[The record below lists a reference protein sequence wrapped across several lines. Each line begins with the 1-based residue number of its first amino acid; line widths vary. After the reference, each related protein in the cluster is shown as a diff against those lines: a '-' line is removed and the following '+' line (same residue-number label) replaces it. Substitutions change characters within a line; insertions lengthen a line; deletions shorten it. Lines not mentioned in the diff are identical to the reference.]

1 MIHRDTGG
9 LEDKVITLILGGQGV
24 DAIAQRNQ
32 ITGMAGLRQRFSR
45 ALENPTFLGFLFVA
59 PAELLLLIFLAYP
72 FILGLWLGF
81 TDTIVGREGSWIGFE
96 NYATLLDD
104 PSFWLTCFNTFLYT
118 VVAVFFKAVLGI
130 GLAVVL
136 NRDFKAKGLIRAIV
150 LLPWIIPTALSAIC
164 FWWLFDATF
173 SGISWFL
180 MRIGLIDSFINFLG
194 DPWNAR
200 WSLIA
205 ANVWRG
211 VPFFTIGLLAG
222 LQTINPDL
230 YEAAEIDGAG
240 AWKKFK
246 KITLPLLTPLLTV
259 VTVFST
265 IWTFADFQLVWIITK
280 GGPAGATHIFGTL
293 SYQRA
298 MQGGQFGEGAAIS
311 DFMLPILVSCVFI
324 AFVFLRKED

>member
-1 MIHRDTGG
+1 
-9 LEDKVITLILGGQGV
+9 L
-24 DAIAQRNQ
+24 DAIATMERDL
-32 ITGMAGLRQRFSR
+32 TWSRLRGCFSR
-45 ALENPTFLGFLFVA
+45 ASENRNFLGLLFVA
-59 PAELLLLIFLAYP
+59 PAELILLMFLAYP
-72 FILGLWLGF
+72 FFLGLWLGV
-81 TDTIVGREGSWIGFE
+81 TDTLVGREGHFVGLE
-96 NYATLLDD
+96 NYISLTQD
-104 PSFWLTCFNTFLYT
+104 PTFWLAVFNTFLYT
-118 VVAVFFKAVLGI
+118 VVAVFLKAVLGI

-164 FWWLFDATF
+164 FWWLYDSTF
-173 SGISWFL
+173 SGISWTL
-180 MRIGLIDSFINFLG
+180 MKLGIIDDFIDFLG

-200 WSLIA
+200 FSLIA

-230 YEAAEIDGAG
+230 YEAAEIDGAS
-240 AWKKFK
+240 AWKKFRR
-246 KITLPLLTPLLTV
+246 ITLPLLRPLLTV

-280 GGPAGATHIFGTL
+280 GGPAGTTHIFGTL
-293 SYQRA
+293 SFQRA
-298 MQGGQFGEGAAIS
+298 MQGGHFGEGAAIS
-311 DFMLPILVSCVFI
+311 NFMLPILVACVLI

>member
-1 MIHRDTGG
+1 MDP
-9 LEDKVITLILGGQGV
+9 
-24 DAIAQRNQ
+24 IAQRDQ
-32 ITGMAGLRQRFSR
+32 IAGGAGLRQRFSR
-45 ALENPTFLGFLFVA
+45 ALENPNFLGFLFVA
-59 PAELLLLIFLAYP
+59 PAELLLLVFLAYP
-72 FILGLWLGF
+72 FILGIWLGF
-81 TDTIVGREGSWIGFE
+81 TDTIVGREGSWVGFE
-96 NYATLLDD
+96 NYVSLLDD
-104 PSFWLTCFNTFLYT
+104 PTFWLTCFNTFLYT
-118 VVAVFFKAVLGI
+118 IAAVFLKAILGI

-180 MRIGLIDSFINFLG
+180 MKIGLIDSFINFLG

-240 AWKKFK
+240 AWKKFSR
-246 KITLPLLTPLLTV
+246 ITLPLLTPLLTV

-293 SYQRA
+293 SFQRA
-298 MQGGQFGEGAAIS
+298 MQGGQFGQGAAIS

-324 AFVFLRKED
+324 AFIFLRKED

>member
-1 MIHRDTGG
+1 
-9 LEDKVITLILGGQGV
+9 
-24 DAIAQRNQ
+24 
-32 ITGMAGLRQRFSR
+32 MAKAASDIEHPVESAGIRQKFAR
-45 ALENPTFLGFLFVA
+45 ALENPNVLGFLFAA

-72 FILGLWLGF
+72 FFLGIWLGF
-81 TDTIVGREGSWIGFE
+81 TDTIVGREGNWIGFE
-96 NYATLLDD
+96 NYRSLFDD
-104 PSFWLTCFNTFLYT
+104 PTFWLTVFNTFFYT
-118 VVAVFFKAVLGI
+118 VAAVILKAVLGI

-136 NRDFKAKGLIRAIV
+136 NRDFKAKGIIRAIV

-164 FWWLFDATF
+164 FWWMFDATF

-180 MRIGLIDSFINFLG
+180 VRIGVIEKYINFLG

-200 WSLIA
+200 WSLVA

-211 VPFFTIGLLAG
+211 VPFFTIGLLAA
-222 LQTINPDL
+222 LQTISPDL

-240 AWKKFK
+240 AWKKFRR
-246 KITLPLLTPLLTV
+246 ITLPLLTPLLTV
-259 VTVFST
+259 ITVFST

-293 SYQRA
+293 SFQRA

-311 DFMLPILVSCVFI
+311 NAMLPFLISCVFI

>member
-1 MIHRDTGG
+1 VG
-9 LEDKVITLILGGQGV
+9 
-24 DAIAQRNQ
+24 AIADTEQA
-32 ITGMAGLRQRFSR
+32 TATTGLRQRFSR
-45 ALENPTFLGFLFVA
+45 ALENPNFLGFLFVA

-72 FILGLWLGF
+72 FLLGLWLGF
-81 TDTIVGREGSWIGFE
+81 TDTIVGRKGNFIGFE
-96 NYATLLDD
+96 NYISLLDD
-104 PSFWLTCFNTFLYT
+104 PTFWLTCFNTFLYT
-118 VVAVFFKAVLGI
+118 VVAVIFKAVLGI

-136 NRDFKAKGLIRAIV
+136 NRDFKAKGLVRAIV

-164 FWWLFDATF
+164 FWWLYDSTF
-173 SGISWFL
+173 SGISWT
-180 MRIGLIDSFINFLG
+180 LIKLGITDHFINFLG
-194 DPWNAR
+194 DGWNAR

-222 LQTINPDL
+222 LQTISPDL

-240 AWKKFK
+240 AWKKFR
-246 KITLPLLTPLLTV
+246 KITLPLLMPLLTV

-293 SYQRA
+293 SFQRA

-311 DFMLPILVSCVFI
+311 NFMLPILVGCVFI

>member
-1 MIHRDTGG
+1 VDPIVERDQLASVTGIRR
-9 LEDKVITLILGGQGV
+9 K
-24 DAIAQRNQ
+24 
-32 ITGMAGLRQRFSR
+32 FSG
-45 ALENPTFLGFLFVA
+45 ALENPTFLGLLFVA

-72 FILGLWLGF
+72 FILGIWLGF

-96 NYATLLDD
+96 NYASLLDD

-118 VVAVFFKAVLGI
+118 IVAVFFKAVLGI

-136 NRDFKAKGLIRAIV
+136 NRDFRAKGLIRAIV

-180 MRIGLIDSFINFLG
+180 MRAGLIDSFINFLG

-240 AWKKFK
+240 AWKKFR

-293 SYQRA
+293 SFQRA
-298 MQGGQFGEGAAIS
+298 MQGGHFGQGAAIS
-311 DFMLPILVSCVFI
+311 NFMLPFLVGCVFI
-324 AFVFLRKED
+324 AFISLKKED

>member
-1 MIHRDTGG
+1 MT
-9 LEDKVITLILGGQGV
+9 
-24 DAIAQRNQ
+24 
-32 ITGMAGLRQRFSR
+32 GLRQRFSE
-45 ALENPTFLGFLFVA
+45 ALENPTFLGLLFVA
-59 PAELLLLIFLAYP
+59 PAELLLLFFLAYP
-72 FILGLWLGF
+72 FILGIWLGF

-104 PSFWLTCFNTFLYT
+104 PTFWLTCFNTFLYT
-118 VVAVFFKAVLGI
+118 IVAVFFKAVLGI
-130 GLAVVL
+130 GLAVAL

-164 FWWLFDATF
+164 FWWLFDSTF
-173 SGISWFL
+173 SGISWLL
-180 MRIGLIDSFINFLG
+180 MKVGLIHSFINFLG

-205 ANVWRG
+205 ANIWRG

-222 LQTINPDL
+222 LQTISPDL

-240 AWKKFK
+240 AWKKFR

-293 SYQRA
+293 SFQRA
-298 MQGGQFGEGAAIS
+298 MQGGQFGQGAAIS
-311 DFMLPILVSCVFI
+311 DSMLPILVGCVFI
-324 AFVFLRKED
+324 AFIFLRKED

>member
-1 MIHRDTGG
+1 
-9 LEDKVITLILGGQGV
+9 V
-24 DAIAQRNQ
+24 DAIAQRDR
-32 ITGMAGLRQRFSR
+32 IAGGAGLRRRFSE

-59 PAELLLLIFLAYP
+59 PAELLLLFFLAYP
-72 FILGLWLGF
+72 FILGIWLGF
-81 TDTIVGREGSWIGFE
+81 TDTIVGREGSWVGFE
-96 NYATLLDD
+96 NYVDLLDD

-118 VVAVFFKAVLGI
+118 IVAVFFKAALGI

-180 MRIGLIDSFINFLG
+180 MRVGLIDSFINFLG

-205 ANVWRG
+205 ANIWRG

-230 YEAAEIDGAG
+230 YEAADIDGAG
-240 AWKKFK
+240 AWKKFR

-293 SYQRA
+293 SFQRA
-298 MQGGQFGEGAAIS
+298 MQGGHFGQGAAIS
-311 DFMLPILVSCVFI
+311 NSMLPILVGCVFI
-324 AFVFLRKED
+324 AFIFLRKED

>member
-1 MIHRDTGG
+1 
-9 LEDKVITLILGGQGV
+9 V
-24 DAIAQRNQ
+24 DAVAQRDQ
-32 ITGMAGLRQRFSR
+32 IAGGAGLRQRFSR

-59 PAELLLLIFLAYP
+59 PAELLLLVFLAYP
-72 FILGLWLGF
+72 FILGIWLGF
-81 TDTIVGREGSWIGFE
+81 TDTIVGREGSWVGFE
-96 NYATLLDD
+96 NYADLLDD

-118 VVAVFFKAVLGI
+118 IAAVIFKAVLGI

-136 NRDFKAKGLIRAIV
+136 NRDFKAKGLVRAIV

-180 MRIGLIDSFINFLG
+180 MKIGLIHSFINFLG

-222 LQTINPDL
+222 LQTISPDL

-240 AWKKFK
+240 AWKKFR

-259 VTVFST
+259 VIVFST

-293 SYQRA
+293 SFQRA
-298 MQGGQFGEGAAIS
+298 MQGGQFGQGAAIS

-324 AFVFLRKED
+324 AFIFLRKED

>member
-1 MIHRDTGG
+1 MT
-9 LEDKVITLILGGQGV
+9 
-24 DAIAQRNQ
+24 
-32 ITGMAGLRQRFSR
+32 GLRQRFSG
-45 ALENPTFLGFLFVA
+45 ALENPTFLGLLFVA
-59 PAELLLLIFLAYP
+59 PAELLLLFFLAYP
-72 FILGLWLGF
+72 FILGIWLGF

-104 PSFWLTCFNTFLYT
+104 PTFWLTCFNTFLYT
-118 VVAVFFKAVLGI
+118 IVAVFFKAVLGI
-130 GLAVVL
+130 GLAVAL

-164 FWWLFDATF
+164 FWWLFDSTF
-173 SGISWFL
+173 SGISWLL
-180 MRIGLIDSFINFLG
+180 MKVGLIHSFINFLG

-205 ANVWRG
+205 ANIWRG

-222 LQTINPDL
+222 LQTISPDL

-240 AWKKFK
+240 AWKKFR

-293 SYQRA
+293 SFQRA
-298 MQGGQFGEGAAIS
+298 MQGGQFGQGAAIS
-311 DFMLPILVSCVFI
+311 DSMLPILVGCVFI
-324 AFVFLRKED
+324 AFIFLRKED

>member
-1 MIHRDTGG
+1 MRAVVTEAR
-9 LEDKVITLILGGQGV
+9 LTLAFIRINPILDNCRIRV
-24 DAIAQRNQ
+24 
-32 ITGMAGLRQRFSR
+32 
-45 ALENPTFLGFLFVA
+45 
-59 PAELLLLIFLAYP
+59 
-72 FILGLWLGF
+72 
-81 TDTIVGREGSWIGFE
+81 
-96 NYATLLDD
+96 
-104 PSFWLTCFNTFLYT
+104 
-118 VVAVFFKAVLGI
+118 I

-136 NRDFKAKGLIRAIV
+136 NRDFKGKGLMRAIV

-164 FWWLFDATF
+164 FWWLYDASF

-180 MRIGLIDSFINFLG
+180 ARIGVIENFIDFLG

-230 YEAAEIDGAG
+230 YEAADIDGAG
-240 AWKKFK
+240 AWKKFT

-293 SYQRA
+293 SFQRA
-298 MQGGQFGEGAAIS
+298 MQGGHFGEGAAIS
-311 DFMLPILVSCVFI
+311 NAMLPILITCVFV

>member
-1 MIHRDTGG
+1 
-9 LEDKVITLILGGQGV
+9 V
-24 DAIAQRNQ
+24 DAIAERER
-32 ITGMAGLRQRFSR
+32 IAGLSGLRQRFSR
-45 ALENPTFLGFLFVA
+45 TLENPTFLGLLFVA

-72 FILGLWLGF
+72 FILGIWLGF

-104 PSFWLTCFNTFLYT
+104 PTFWLTCFNTFLYT

-180 MRIGLIDSFINFLG
+180 MKIGLIDSFINFLG

-240 AWKKFK
+240 AWKKFSR
-246 KITLPLLTPLLTV
+246 ITLPLLTPLLTV

-280 GGPAGATHIFGTL
+280 GGPASATHIFGTL
-293 SYQRA
+293 SFQRA
-298 MQGGQFGEGAAIS
+298 MQGGQFGQGAAIS

-324 AFVFLRKED
+324 AFIFLRKED

>member
-1 MIHRDTGG
+1 MGR
-9 LEDKVITLILGGQGV
+9 L
-24 DAIAQRNQ
+24 
-32 ITGMAGLRQRFSR
+32 
-45 ALENPTFLGFLFVA
+45 LENRHVLGFLFIA

-72 FILGLWLGF
+72 FLLGIWLGF
-81 TDTIVGREGSWIGFE
+81 TDTIVGREGQWVGWE
-96 NYATLLDD
+96 NYAYLMED

-118 VVAVFFKAVLGI
+118 IVAVILKAVLGI

-136 NRDFKAKGLIRAIV
+136 NRDFKGKGLMRAIV

-164 FWWLFDATF
+164 FWWLYDSTF

-180 MRIGLIDSFINFLG
+180 IHLGVIENYIDFLG

-222 LQTINPDL
+222 LQTISPDL
-230 YEAAEIDGAG
+230 YEAADIDGAT
-240 AWKKFK
+240 AWKKFTR
-246 KITLPLLTPLLTV
+246 ITLPLLTPLLTI

-280 GGPAGATHIFGTL
+280 GGPAGATHLFGTL
-293 SYQRA
+293 SFQRA
-298 MQGGQFGEGAAIS
+298 MQGGHFGEGAAIS
-311 DFMLPILVSCVFI
+311 NTMLPILITCVFV

>member
-1 MIHRDTGG
+1 M
-9 LEDKVITLILGGQGV
+9 
-24 DAIAQRNQ
+24 DAIAERDQFAG
-32 ITGMAGLRQRFSR
+32 ITGLRQRFSR

-59 PAELLLLIFLAYP
+59 PAELLLLVFLAYP
-72 FILGLWLGF
+72 FVLGIWLGF
-81 TDTIVGREGSWIGFE
+81 TDTIVGREGNWIGFE
-96 NYATLLDD
+96 NYASLLDD
-104 PSFWLTCFNTFLYT
+104 PTFWLTCFNTFLYT
-118 VVAVFFKAVLGI
+118 VVAVFFKALLGI

-173 SGISWFL
+173 SGISWLL
-180 MRIGLIDSFINFLG
+180 MKIGLIHSFINFLG

-222 LQTINPDL
+222 LQTISPDL

-240 AWKKFK
+240 SWKKFR

-298 MQGGQFGEGAAIS
+298 MQGGQFGQGAAIS
-311 DFMLPILVSCVFI
+311 NFMLPILVGCVFI
-324 AFVFLRKED
+324 AFIFLRKED

>member
-1 MIHRDTGG
+1 M
-9 LEDKVITLILGGQGV
+9 
-24 DAIAQRNQ
+24 DAISAAEQTNNQ
-32 ITGMAGLRQRFSR
+32 TGFRRRISQ
-45 ALENPTFLGFLFVA
+45 ALENPTILGLLFVA

-72 FILGLWLGF
+72 FFLGLWLGF
-81 TDTIVGREGSWIGFE
+81 TDTIVGREGSFIGFE
-96 NYATLLDD
+96 NYAWLLED
-104 PSFWLTCFNTFLYT
+104 PTFWLTCFNTFLYT
-118 VVAVFFKAVLGI
+118 VVAVIFKAVLGI
-130 GLAVVL
+130 GLIL
-136 NRDFKAKGLIRAIV
+136 NRDFKGKGLMRAIV

-164 FWWLFDATF
+164 FWWLYDSTF
-173 SGISWFL
+173 SGISWTL
-180 MRIGLIDSFINFLG
+180 MKLGITDHFIDFLG

-200 WSLIA
+200 WALIA

-222 LQTINPDL
+222 LQTISPDL

-240 AWKKFK
+240 AWKKFRR
-246 KITLPLLTPLLTV
+246 ITLPLLTPLLTV

-293 SYQRA
+293 SFQRA

-311 DFMLPILVSCVFI
+311 NFMLPILVACVFI
-324 AFVFLRKED
+324 AFVFLRRED